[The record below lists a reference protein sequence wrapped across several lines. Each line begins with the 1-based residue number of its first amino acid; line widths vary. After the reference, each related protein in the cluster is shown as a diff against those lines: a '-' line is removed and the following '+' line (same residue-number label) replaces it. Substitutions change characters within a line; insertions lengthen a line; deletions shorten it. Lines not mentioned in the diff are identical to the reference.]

1 MGKSMSKK
9 RQAGKLSA
17 KQLEHYRELLIEKL
31 REIIGDMG
39 AMEESVFSTSGELSS
54 MPVHLADIG
63 TDSYEQEFSLGLMA
77 GEKKLLAEILD
88 ALQRINE
95 KTYGFCEGLGVLI
108 EANRLEAIPWTRY
121 SLEYA
126 RMLES
131 GNVIKL
137 HNFKR
142 RPIDI
147 LPDSDDEE
155 DIDTDTDDEVD
166 EDMDLKASM
175 QSLDALEE
183 DEDEDSDD
191 IEDDYEK
198 QRDSA

>member
-1 MGKSMSKK
+1 MSKK
-9 RQAGKLSA
+9 RRAGILSA

-39 AMEESVFSTSGELSS
+39 AMEESLFSTSGELSS

-77 GEKKLLAEILD
+77 GEKKLLSEIMQ
-88 ALQRINE
+88 ALQRITE

-126 RMLES
+126 RLLES
-131 GNVIKL
+131 GKTIDVKNIKL
-137 HNFKR
+137 

-147 LPDSDDEE
+147 QRDNDVEDEE
-155 DIDTDTDDEVD
+155 EMDDQDEELSTDDMELD
-166 EDMDLKASM
+166 GQML
-175 QSLDALEE
+175 SLDELE
-183 DEDEDSDD
+183 DEEGDD
-191 IEDDYEK
+191 DLN
-198 QRDSA
+198 RRRNSA

>member
-1 MGKSMSKK
+1 MAKK
-9 RQAGKLSA
+9 TTTNKLSN
-17 KQLEHYRELLIEKL
+17 KQLQKYRDLLIEKL
-31 REIIGDMG
+31 NELTGDVFSIE
-39 AMEESVFSTSGELSS
+39 ASVFDASGELSS

-63 TDSYEQEFSLGLMA
+63 TDSYEQEFNLGLVA
-77 GEKKLLAEILD
+77 EEKKLLAEIMA
-88 ALQRINE
+88 ALQRIVDG
-95 KTYGFCEGLGVLI
+95 TYGFCEGLGTPI
-108 EANRLEAIPWTRY
+108 ESNRLEAIPWTRY

-131 GNVIKL
+131 GNMIKL

-147 LPDSDDEE
+147 LPDADEDE
-155 DIDTDTDDEVD
+155 DIDTDTDDEDD
-166 EDMDLKASM
+166 EDMDLKASI

-183 DEDEDSDD
+183 DEDEASDD

>member
-1 MGKSMSKK
+1 MSKK
-9 RQAGKLSA
+9 RQANELSA

-39 AMEESVFSTSGELSS
+39 AMEESVFSGSGELSS

-77 GEKKLLAEILD
+77 GEKKLLAEILQ
-88 ALQRINE
+88 ALQRITE
-95 KTYGFCEGLGVLI
+95 KTYGFCEGMGVLI

-126 RMLES
+126 RLLES
-131 GNVIKL
+131 GKTIDVKNIKL
-137 HNFKR
+137 

-147 LPDSDDEE
+147 QRDDDVEDEEEMDDQDEELPTDGMELDGQMLSLDELEDEEDDEE
-155 DIDTDTDDEVD
+155 DDD
-166 EDMDLKASM
+166 DL
-175 QSLDALEE
+175 D
-183 DEDEDSDD
+183 
-191 IEDDYEK
+191 
-198 QRDSA
+198 RRRNSA